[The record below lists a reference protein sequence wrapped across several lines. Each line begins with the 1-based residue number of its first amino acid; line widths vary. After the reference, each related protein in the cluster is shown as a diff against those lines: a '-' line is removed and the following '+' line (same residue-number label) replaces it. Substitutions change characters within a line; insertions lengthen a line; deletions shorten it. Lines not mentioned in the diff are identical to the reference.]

1 MTKYSRD
8 LQDVLEKNIRRLG
21 FTIREATDPV
31 YSRTPE
37 EYVLFAKRVLVDF
50 CGYDPDR
57 FKTEVASNE
66 RAMED
71 FTRCLTHTSFDSQK
85 DNTLFS
91 SLGTATMENAIVNW
105 LASNT
110 NILSVARGDYFVT
123 EILQWIRERNYYAR
137 MAEVLGVDQMIRWRQ
152 IKIRTTGSRDE
163 FLPLM
168 PGEIMTETSF
178 KALCVW
184 IEIFWIRT
192 NKRTVF
198 GVTIGN
204 GAVANLVNKCAAVV
218 LAPSVSSALTTDFLA
233 TIRNP
238 ITKVKELIINR
249 LKGPQPEYVKTQL
262 LPNGDFFVTL
272 NIYAKGC
279 GSNSFKS
286 KTYSRPE
293 EGNYDAALQAVDW
306 LQEDCK
312 QKYTVNFSP
321 IKLKFSQ
328 GVPLP
333 MSNGIDELTAFG
345 MILIRSGL
353 PQPTVEK
360 LIKDNHQYLKTEV
373 VRALSHETAL
383 YKEGDGISG
392 SFNYQNYEFLGD
404 KVFNKAVCL
413 YMYNRFGEL
422 RHDPLAV
429 KKVDLVVGRIR
440 GKKFVS
446 EHLHFFLGITDPE
459 TQNTLIKWQPL
470 SLGDGSWSLDDNP
483 NGENMLEDTWESMIG
498 LLNHV
503 MDKLVFSGVGFGICY
518 NFIASVLDTMPISID
533 SEQNETYADKKLK
546 EWFDRIKESA
556 RPSYKYGKLYFGFP
570 SDPLQQNKKTTYEV
584 FFYRGAVVIKVTVDN
599 YTVRFNGPII
609 DPALTEEVKGELQSR
624 WYKKLPGEKVSL
636 DAPDDYKEILYG
648 VTYKWITKHL
658 SWDDATG
665 RLIAL

>member
-8 LQDVLEKNIRRLG
+8 LQDVLEKNIRRPG

-31 YSRTPE
+31 YGRTPE

-50 CGYDPDR
+50 CGYDQAL
-57 FKTEVASNE
+57 FQTKVASNE
-66 RAMED
+66 RVMED
-71 FTRCLTHTSFDSQK
+71 FTRCLTHTSFDPEK

-192 NKRTVF
+192 NERTV

-238 ITKVKELIINR
+238 ITKVKELIVNR
-249 LKGPQPEYVKTQL
+249 LKGPQPQYANTQ

-272 NIYAKGC
+272 NIYATGC
-279 GSNSFKS
+279 GSKSFKS

-306 LQEDCK
+306 LQKDCK
-312 QKYTVNFSP
+312 QKYTVNYLSP
-321 IKLKFSQ
+321 VKIKYSQ

-333 MSNGIDELTAFG
+333 IPDGADELTAFG
-345 MILIRSGL
+345 MILFRSGL
-353 PQPTVEK
+353 PLPTVEK
-360 LIKDNHQYLKTEV
+360 LIKENHEYLKTEV

-383 YKEGDGISG
+383 YKEGNGVPG

-422 RHDPLAV
+422 RDDPLAV

-446 EHLHFFLGITDPE
+446 KNLHFFLGITNPITE
-459 TQNTLIKWQPL
+459 ATLIRWQPL
-470 SLGDGSWSLDDNP
+470 PNGGVNWQLYNNP

-503 MDKLVFSGVGFGICY
+503 MDKLVFSGVGFGMCY

-546 EWFDRIKESA
+546 EWFDRVKDSTKPKMDESNV
-556 RPSYKYGKLYFGFP
+556 LYFGLR
-570 SDPLQQNKKTTYEV
+570 SDPLNEGKQTDYKVYWFGPSRKFSVAARAGSSDRYK
-584 FFYRGAVVIKVTVDN
+584 VVAT
-599 YTVRFNGPII
+599 I
-609 DPALTEEVKGELQSR
+609 DPAETIAEVTSR
-624 WYKKLPGEKVSL
+624 WYKKLPGEKFSL
-636 DAPDDYKEILYG
+636 DSPDDYKEILYG
-648 VTYKWITKHL
+648 VAYKWITKHL
-658 SWDDATG
+658 SWDAAAG

>member
-1 MTKYSRD
+1 
-8 LQDVLEKNIRRLG
+8 
-21 FTIREATDPV
+21 
-31 YSRTPE
+31 
-37 EYVLFAKRVLVDF
+37 
-50 CGYDPDR
+50 
-57 FKTEVASNE
+57 
-66 RAMED
+66 
-71 FTRCLTHTSFDSQK
+71 
-85 DNTLFS
+85 
-91 SLGTATMENAIVNW
+91 
-105 LASNT
+105 
-110 NILSVARGDYFVT
+110 
-123 EILQWIRERNYYAR
+123 
-137 MAEVLGVDQMIRWRQ
+137 
-152 IKIRTTGSRDE
+152 
-163 FLPLM
+163 
-168 PGEIMTETSF
+168 
-178 KALCVW
+178 
-184 IEIFWIRT
+184 
-192 NKRTVF
+192 
-198 GVTIGN
+198 
-204 GAVANLVNKCAAVV
+204 
-218 LAPSVSSALTTDFLA
+218 
-233 TIRNP
+233 
-238 ITKVKELIINR
+238 
-249 LKGPQPEYVKTQL
+249 
-262 LPNGDFFVTL
+262 
-272 NIYAKGC
+272 
-279 GSNSFKS
+279 
-286 KTYSRPE
+286 
-293 EGNYDAALQAVDW
+293 
-306 LQEDCK
+306 
-312 QKYTVNFSP
+312 
-321 IKLKFSQ
+321 
-328 GVPLP
+328 

-383 YKEGDGISG
+383 YKEGNGISG

-422 RHDPLAV
+422 RDDPLAV

-446 EHLHFFLGITDPE
+446 KHLHFYLGITDPE
-459 TQNTLIKWQPL
+459 TRKTLIKWQPL

-518 NFIASVLDTMPISID
+518 NFIAGVLDTMPISID

-546 EWFDRIKESA
+546 EWFDKIKESA
-556 RPSYKYGKLYFGFP
+556 RPQYNTDMGRLYFGFQ

-584 FFYRGAVVIKVTVDN
+584 KFFQSNFAIKVTQVTEKTEVTEDK

-609 DPALTEEVKGELQSR
+609 DPHLTEEVRGELQSR

-658 SWDDATG
+658 SWDATAG